1 AAPARGEPLSRR
13 RAGDEAGGAGVHGRG
28 GAIGARDH
36 GGDRH
41 EPRARCAVFP
51 TDLHAAA
58 NDAVSNL
65 PLSRFECGSRLGR
78 GGAYR
83 LRSAHLAGAG
93 RYRRAG
99 SDDAAPGRAGVRQG
113 RMDCGAANTWRPGLQ
128 HRRHA
133 GPADWRRLS
142 LDAASG
148 AEHQRAVPPVLSILL
163 RSGLRC
169 PYRAPARR
177 HACRRR
183 RCGPLGPGECAR
195 IFRRLW
201 RLSPWQG
208 LEGLPRSRPPP
219 NLIGMRQKLVIAAKI
234 LVALAFAVIAIHVL
248 FGEFSALSAEAVA
261 EGLAHIGWG
270 AAGLMLL
277 ATLTAYAAVA
287 TYDAF
292 ALRYAGKTL
301 LLRRS
306 MVSST
311 SSYAISNML
320 GFPVFTGN
328 AVRFWFF
335 ESWGLGARETAL
347 AAIVTMVVCNHALAI
362 IAGATFLAAPDF
374 LTERTGLPPEWN
386 MTIGA
391 GLLLA

>member
-1 AAPARGEPLSRR
+1 
-13 RAGDEAGGAGVHGRG
+13 
-28 GAIGARDH
+28 
-36 GGDRH
+36 
-41 EPRARCAVFP
+41 
-51 TDLHAAA
+51 
-58 NDAVSNL
+58 
-65 PLSRFECGSRLGR
+65 
-78 GGAYR
+78 
-83 LRSAHLAGAG
+83 
-93 RYRRAG
+93 
-99 SDDAAPGRAGVRQG
+99 
-113 RMDCGAANTWRPGLQ
+113 
-128 HRRHA
+128 
-133 GPADWRRLS
+133 
-142 LDAASG
+142 
-148 AEHQRAVPPVLSILL
+148 
-163 RSGLRC
+163 
-169 PYRAPARR
+169 
-177 HACRRR
+177 
-183 RCGPLGPGECAR
+183 
-195 IFRRLW
+195 
-201 RLSPWQG
+201 
-208 LEGLPRSRPPP
+208 
-219 NLIGMRQKLVIAAKI
+219 MRQRLVIAAKI

-248 FGEFSALSAEAVA
+248 SGEFSALSAEAVA

-391 GLLLA
+391 GLLLAAGLLALLGLAGPREIRIWRLHVGRPGPILLVQLVVCAVDYVATALVLYIPLSQTLSMDLLSFVVVFSIAKTIGIFSNVPGGLGVFEAIMASAASSVPVADLAAALIAYRVIFYLVPFGIAGAALARHVLRLASRRTSPRRPSTPSG